1 MRNLISL
8 TETDWSNLGGRGRM
22 DAKGEA
28 QKAGTTIASATAAGT
43 QSGGW
48 IGAIVGAVVG
58 SINAGFGLGTAKK
71 RAKIDEE
78 KYRQELIGELFEE
91 PKTNW
96 TPIYIVG
103 GVLLVG
109 GVVTYFALKE

>member
-1 MRNLISL
+1 MGNLISL
-8 TETDWSNLGGRGRM
+8 TETDWSNLGGRGKIDWRGEAGEGAGKI
-22 DAKGEA
+22 AKG
-28 QKAGTTIASATAAGT
+28 AS
-43 QSGGW
+43 SGKEPISVILGAI
-48 IGAIVGAVVG
+48 IGAID
-58 SINAGFGLGTAKK
+58 AGFGWAKAGK

-78 KYRQELIGELFEE
+78 RHRQELIEEVFEE

-109 GVVTYFALKE
+109 GIVTYFALKE